1 MPDTQLS
8 AASSHEIHS
17 VKSASSTGTFF
28 SKNKIKNRSRLAL
41 GRIFRSGNGNTS
53 NGNDSGS
60 DGSNPTETRVSPQV
74 SSDIPPGLQNLKHTN
89 HLHNP
94 NNYQAVTHSPSQTS
108 QHTDNKPRSLSNSNS
123 VSSSP
128 MTQISNSNS
137 VSGLSNTH
145 SHPVVHPNVSHDH
158 NKSSLKAQHSTVT
171 LDTSPQPYQHP
182 AEYLQKQIE
191 QFKLQPPP
199 KLSSPDSSHRKIHH
213 KKSLRLKRFFK
224 LHEQS
229 GDHQNV
235 EQKQPTATAVI
246 TDRKTTKLTLYEADD
261 AHELI
266 QKYGIPGKLL
276 GEGVSGSVSVVTG
289 SDNSMFAVKKFR
301 PRAPR
306 ETLLDYSKK
315 VTSEFCVGSF
325 LHHQNVIETL
335 DMLQEGEHFLVVMEY
350 CEFDFFTL
358 VMSDLMGK
366 HEIACYFKQICNGV
380 AYLHSQGL
388 AHRDLKLDNC
398 VVNSKGIL
406 KLIDFGSA
414 TIFHYKYEDKIV
426 KAKGIVGSD
435 PYLAPELLTSQY
447 YDPRPVDVWSIA
459 VMFYC
464 MTLRRFPWKKPS
476 EDVVSFKLFAQKPE
490 DEHDHSKGPYKILK
504 LLPRHSRPLIG
515 RMLEL
520 NPQKRILMP
529 AVLQDIWLQNI
540 QLCEVDSEENLIKEP
555 TNHKH
560 HLITEEELKELNDKR
575 EKEMSERKAAELN
588 HNTTQE

>member
-8 AASSHEIHS
+8 VHSSHEIQS
-17 VKSASSTGTFF
+17 VKSEGSSNGSFF
-28 SKNKIKNRSRLAL
+28 SKSTTKNRSKLKL
-41 GRIFRSGNGNTS
+41 GRLFRNGGSS
-53 NGNDSGS
+53 NEASPPENKLSPRGS
-60 DGSNPTETRVSPQV
+60 REVPAGL
-74 SSDIPPGLQNLKHTN
+74 SSLKHTN

-94 NNYQAVTHSPSQTS
+94 NNYQRNSSQNLTSPEPHGKAVANSPGTS
-108 QHTDNKPRSLSNSNS
+108 LLSSPVNSNSNS
-123 VSSSP
+123 
-128 MTQISNSNS
+128 N
-137 VSGLSNTH
+137 SGLSNVH
-145 SHPVVHPNVSHDH
+145 SHPLANLHSNEQNRPSM
-158 NKSSLKAQHSTVT
+158 KLQHSSIT
-171 LDTSPQPYQHP
+171 LDTSPQPNQHP
-182 AEYLQKQIE
+182 AEYLLKQIE

-199 KLSSPDSSHRKIHH
+199 KLSTSDSSSAKPQH

-229 GDHQNV
+229 GSASAAGSANKDQAN
-235 EQKQPTATAVI
+235 QPRATAVVM
-246 TDRKTTKLTLYEADD
+246 DRKTTKLTLYEADD
-261 AHELI
+261 AHDLI
-266 QKYGIPGKLL
+266 AKYGIPGKLL
-276 GEGVSGSVSVVTG
+276 GEGVSGSVSVVKG
-289 SDNSMFAVKKFR
+289 SDDTLFAVKKFR
-301 PRAPR
+301 PRAQR
-306 ETLLDYSKK
+306 ESLLDYSKK

-350 CEFDFFTL
+350 CPYDFFTL

-398 VVNSKGIL
+398 VVNKQGIL

-414 TIFHYKYEDKIV
+414 TIFHYKYEDQIV

-476 EDVVSFKLFAQKPE
+476 EEVVSFKLFSQKPD
-490 DEHDHSKGPYKILK
+490 DENDHSKGPYRLLK

-515 RMLEL
+515 RMFEL
-520 NPQKRILMP
+520 NPQKRILMEG
-529 AVLQDIWLQNI
+529 VLEDPWFLHI
-540 QLCEVDSEENLIKEP
+540 QACEADKDGKLTKYPE
-555 TNHKH
+555 NHKH
-560 HLITEEELKELNDKR
+560 HLITEDELKELNEKR
-575 EKEMSERKAAELN
+575 QQEADEKKKQELD
-588 HNTTQE
+588 HNTTHE

>member
-1 MPDTQLS
+1 MPDNQLS
-8 AASSHEIHS
+8 AESSHEIQS
-17 VKSASSTGTFF
+17 VKSASSAGTFF
-28 SKNKIKNRSRLAL
+28 SKSSIKNKSRLAL
-41 GRIFRSGNGNTS
+41 GRFFRNANGNGS

-60 DGSNPTETRVSPQV
+60 EGSHNTDTRVSPQI
-74 SSDIPPGLQNLKHTN
+74 SGDLPPGLQTLKHTN

-94 NNYQAVTHSPSQTS
+94 NNYQANGSSQTRTP
-108 QHTDNKPRSLSNSNS
+108 HPKDNKQRSFSNSNS

-128 MTQISNSNS
+128 VTQNSHSNS
-137 VSGLSNTH
+137 VSGLSNTQ
-145 SHPVVHPNVSHDH
+145 SHPLLHNHTSHEH
-158 NKSSLKAQHSTVT
+158 NKPSLKVQHSTVT
-171 LDTSPQPYQHP
+171 LDTSPQPNQHP
-182 AEYLQKQIE
+182 VEYLQRQIE

-199 KLSSPDSSHRKIHH
+199 KLSSADNSHPKPHH

-229 GDHQNV
+229 GEHKHV
-235 EQKQPTATAVI
+235 EQKQPTATAVV
-246 TDRKTTKLTLYEADD
+246 TDRKTTKLTLYDAED

-276 GEGVSGSVSVVTG
+276 GEGVSGSVSVVKG
-289 SDNSMFAVKKFR
+289 SDNTLFAVKKFR
-301 PRAPR
+301 PRAAR
-306 ETLLDYSKK
+306 ENLLDYSKK

-335 DMLQEGEHFLVVMEY
+335 DLLQEGEHFLVVMEY
-350 CEFDFFTL
+350 CQYDFFTL

-398 VVNSKGIL
+398 VVNAQGIL

-435 PYLAPELLTSQY
+435 PYLAPELLVSQY

-476 EDVVSFKLFAQKPE
+476 EEVVSFKLFAQKPD
-490 DEHDHSKGPYKILK
+490 DENDHTKGPYKILK

-520 NPQKRILMP
+520 SPHKRILMP
-529 AVLQDIWLQNI
+529 EVLADPWFQNI
-540 QLCEVDSEENLIKEP
+540 HCCEVDNDGKLINPP

-560 HLITEEELKELNDKR
+560 HLITEDELKELTEKR
-575 EKEMSERKAAELN
+575 EKEANERRAAELN